1 MADAESGGSKVLR
14 GLIIAVLL
22 VAALVLLA
30 VFYRQVGDA
39 LSSLGTYVQEHIPGS
54 TNGKATLVVYLILS
68 VLFGVVFSKAGHFV
82 AYGIVVLL
90 MPLLWVVFWEGFPP
104 LGLKAF
110 SDSMG
115 IHAKDRLAPGD
126 VILWAIIAAALITL
140 VFVPLELREK
150 FQKRRHRLATTAE

>member
-1 MADAESGGSKVLR
+1 MADAEGGGSKVLR
-14 GLIIAVLL
+14 GLIIAVLI

-39 LSSLGTYVQEHIPGS
+39 LSSLGRYVQDHIPAS

-90 MPLLWVVFWEGFPP
+90 LPLLWVVYWEGFPP
-104 LGLKAF
+104 LGLKSF
-110 SDSMG
+110 GESMG
-115 IHAKDRLAPGD
+115 VGHLAPVD
-126 VILWAIIAAALITL
+126 VVLWAIIAAALITL
-140 VFVPLELREK
+140 VFVPLEIREK
-150 FQKRRHRLATTAE
+150 FQKRRHRMAATAE

>member
-1 MADAESGGSKVLR
+1 MADAEGGGSKVLR
-14 GLIIAVLL
+14 GLIIAILI

-39 LSSLGTYVQEHIPGS
+39 LSSLGRYVQDHIPAS

-90 MPLLWVVFWEGFPP
+90 LPLLWVVFWEGFPP
-104 LGLKAF
+104 LGLKSF
-110 SDSMG
+110 GETSG
-115 IHAKDRLAPGD
+115 VGHLAPVD

-140 VFVPLELREK
+140 VFVPLEIREK
-150 FQKRRHRLATTAE
+150 FQKRRHRLAQTAE

>member
-1 MADAESGGSKVLR
+1 MARDRNEPVRLTKIYTRGGDSGET
-14 GLIIAVLL
+14 
-22 VAALVLLA
+22 
-30 VFYRQVGDA
+30 
-39 LSSLGTYVQEHIPGS
+39 SLGDGS
-54 TNGKATLVVYLILS
+54 RA
-68 VLFGVVFSKAGHFV
+68 SKLDLRIV

-115 IHAKDRLAPGD
+115 IDAKDRLAPGD

-150 FQKRRHRLATTAE
+150 FQKRRHRLAPTTE

>member
-1 MADAESGGSKVLR
+1 MADAEGGGSKVFR
-14 GLIIAVLL
+14 GLIIAVVI
-22 VAALVLLA
+22 VAAIVLLA

-39 LSSLGTYVQEHIPGS
+39 LSSLGRYVQDHIPAS

-90 MPLLWVVFWEGFPP
+90 MPLLWVLFWEGFPP
-104 LGLKAF
+104 LGLTSF
-110 SDSMG
+110 GESMG
-115 IHAKDRLAPGD
+115 VGHLAPID
-126 VILWAIIAAALITL
+126 VIIWAIIAAVLITL

-150 FQKRRHRLATTAE
+150 YQKRRHRLAPENS